1 MFYLSIILI
10 CLLAIA
16 AILFSALKALKVIVP
31 ENIRVLTY
39 TVLGLFGLIASV
51 LLSISNHN
59 NKAIGYALVLL
70 NGIVFVSNGIKLMY
84 MMRSPESVM
93 AKSKGADAIFTK
105 KHNSID
111 ETRPMSTL
119 VLLGLALI
127 MGMVVYAFNFKNP
140 QMQEIVYGELMLDDD
155 IEIEP
160 PPTDQEKKPPPPPP
174 PPIIEEVEDEEE
186 VEEEPEI
193 IDIEVEEE
201 TEVEIIEETGDEEEE
216 VEEEVEEPEIFTI
229 VEQMPSF
236 PGGEAAL
243 FKFLGNNI
251 KYPPIAKEN
260 GIEGMVYV
268 SFVVMEDGSIQGA
281 KVVRDIGGGC
291 GKEAMRV
298 VNKMPN
304 WTPGKQRGKNV
315 RVQYNLPVRFQLR

>member
-10 CLLAIA
+10 CLLAISA
-16 AILFSALKALKVIVP
+16 VVFSALKAFKVEVP
-31 ENIRVLTY
+31 ENIRVITY
-39 TVLGLFGLIASV
+39 TALSLFGLIAAIF
-51 LLSISNHN
+51 LSMSNHN
-59 NKAIGYALVLL
+59 SKAVGYALVLL
-70 NGIVFVSNGIKLMY
+70 NGMVFVSNGIKLMY
-84 MMRSPESVM
+84 LMRSSESIS
-93 AKSKGADAIFTK
+93 AKAKDADAIFTK
-105 KHNSID
+105 KHKSID
-111 ETRPMSTL
+111 ETKPMLTL
-119 VLLGLALI
+119 RLLGLALI
-127 MGMVVYAFNFKNP
+127 MGMVVYGFNFKNP
-140 QMQEIVYGELMLDDD
+140 QVQEIIYGELMLDDD

-186 VEEEPEI
+186 VEEEPVIE
-193 IDIEVEEE
+193 DVEVEEE
-201 TEVEIIEETGDEEEE
+201 TEVEIIEDTGDEEEE

-236 PGGEAAL
+236 PGGEEAL

-268 SFVVMEDGSIQGA
+268 SFVVMEDGSIQSA

-298 VNKMPN
+298 VKKMPK